1 MDMFGECSYSTDEH
15 DNDEIEGTIS
25 EVNASIKGPSFETL
39 TAANI
44 ITLMNEYIETVEA
57 IVAVSFAD
65 VFFLD
70 CIDTKKIIFILHLFS
85 FFYQMIY
92 LIISTIRCRRQL
104 FAFY

>member
-57 IVAVSFAD
+57 VVAVSFAD

-70 CIDTKKIIFILHLFS
+70 CIDAKKIIFILHLFS

-92 LIISTIRCRRQL
+92 LIISKIRCRRQL